1 MSIFRETLPT
11 YVQEQLTART
21 EVISSKNT
29 RSTTFLSYVSGKNGW
44 VRMVSFVNYN
54 DPKLTY
60 SGDELAKK
68 YILEG
73 GTLYKKGNIESLRFG
88 LGTAGGSYLSD
99 LDGANNKGQASSNLR
114 PLGTRPMPGITNVD
128 ITNKTAYGSLK
139 EATVRFYCWD
149 KHQLEELELLYM
161 RTGYTVLLEW
171 GWSEYLESST
181 NIKNIGQGIDVFNI
195 ALTDEDVYNQI
206 EALKEKYKGNY
217 DALLGHVKNFSW
229 QLMPNGGYEC
239 STVII
244 SRGEIISTLRLSS
257 NINNPN
263 PPIPGEN
270 DKPLSTFERIFLNY
284 KAWINRIEVD
294 RLYIESAKSNIP
306 DDPEAYKN
314 SPSEFKPIY
323 KEENKTFLDNPINET
338 SVDNFI
344 IELENKI
351 KSIPKFYR
359 YGYNNQ
365 GTWLGPNSFITG
377 ASAWDN
383 IKTNKGV
390 AIVCDA
396 GANDGTAI
404 EYIRLDHFLS
414 IINAYFNLKDKDNNL
429 IAKILIPQYLPILSH
444 EDSVSIDPKTCLIR
458 NTSATFI
465 TDSDVILTNNT
476 YDKGFQPYTITNFT
490 YDQANNRRLRTANR
504 GEMAEFHLSKNFTT
518 NNKIPKGSSKEFSF
532 GVLDNVYISINKI
545 IDLYRSKGGNNPDG
559 VLMIDYL
566 KDLLS
571 QISSALGGIND
582 FQFHVEKDQIKI
594 IDVKY
599 LEVETGNKKNNFNKY
614 NFDLLGL
621 KSICRDVK
629 ISSRIFDSQATMIA
643 IAAQNRNNI
652 GDLYSSTQTY
662 FNQGLTDRLLP
673 TKIIAEGAPSNSQ
686 YSTDPTLNYYIGLW
700 TSISSIS
707 YYLRSKCIGINDD
720 VSIVDFGTIKVP
732 TDADVNNAKSILK
745 TLTYQ
750 INGKDVDYK
759 AIIPFELEL
768 TLDGI
773 SGLIVG
779 QIFTIDKSVLP
790 KDYVVKNL
798 GFIITGLSHSLQ
810 NNDWTTTVKT
820 QVCLLDQEELAKT
833 YSFSKPQKAK
843 IKKNLA
849 KIKAQAITNQY
860 LVYAIT
866 DFLFTKL
873 EAILGLPGDY
883 HPDQTYKI
891 GIEFLNVNNNYPTI
905 PKDTFSEFLPKW
917 IRRIQREQKEI
928 YKKQDS
934 TGKLIFPQ
942 TAKDLT
948 DFSLN
953 GSAKNAAQFN
963 TTMVDIAFASYRTFN
978 LNGKSSTVGELPI
991 VNLASTSIAQY
1002 FSLSSADLSAYN
1014 QTQALS
1020 AKNSTL
1026 WSRITEFDNT
1036 YPEEFVGNIMYVNSI
1051 FGRGLNGT
1059 IKLSGVGTNTTDFN
1073 LDDQGNND
1081 GLIVKAKST
1090 NIEVSNFQTG
1100 EEFKIANVSSRF
1112 EGRNSKIENYLTS
1125 YMIPNDRVLYNNP
1138 TRRDL
1143 WDKIFEY
1150 VTKDLLSPTNS
1161 NLINPAFI
1169 ANYSLLN
1176 QITDIKP
1183 AADVSGLV
1191 NDNATI
1197 FAVSSYATT
1206 FY

>member
-1 MSIFRETLPT
+1 MSIFRETLPE
-11 YVQEQLTART
+11 YVKEQLTART
-21 EVISSKNT
+21 EVISSTDT

-44 VRMVSFVNYN
+44 VRMVSFVNYD

-73 GTLYKKGNIESLRFG
+73 GTLYKKGNEERLRFG
-88 LGTAGGSYLSD
+88 SFGDGGSYLSD
-99 LDGANNKGQASSNLR
+99 LDGANNKGQASATNLR
-114 PLGTRPMPGITNVD
+114 PLGARPMPGITNVD

-181 NIKNIGQGIDVFNI
+181 NIKNIGPGIDVFSST
-195 ALTDEDVYNQI
+195 LTDEDVYNQI

-239 STVII
+239 STIII

-257 NINNPN
+257 NTSNPT
-263 PPIPGEN
+263 PILGEN

-294 RLYIESAKSNIP
+294 KLYIESAKSKTQ

-323 KEENKTFLDNPINET
+323 REENKTFLDNPINET

-344 IELENKI
+344 TELETKI

-359 YGYNNQ
+359 YGYTQ
-365 GTWLGPNSFITG
+365 AGIWLGPNSFITG
-377 ASAWDN
+377 ANVWNN
-383 IKTNKGV
+383 IKGNKGV

-404 EYIRLDHFLS
+404 EYIRLDHFLY
-414 IINAYFNLKDKDNNL
+414 IINTYFNLKDKNNNL

-444 EDSVSIDPKTCLIR
+444 EDSVSINPKTCLIR

-465 TDSDVILTNNT
+465 TDSDVIVTGNS
-476 YDKGFQPYTITNFT
+476 YDFGFQPYTITDFT
-490 YDQANNRRLRTANR
+490 YDQPSNRRLRTANR

-518 NNKIPKGSSKEFSF
+518 NKIPKGSSKEFSF

-643 IAAQNRNNI
+643 IAAQSKSNI

-673 TKIIAEGAPSNSQ
+673 TKTIAKETPTIST

-720 VSIVDFGTIKVP
+720 VNLVDFGTIKVP
-732 TDADVNNAKSILK
+732 TDSDVNNAKSILK

-779 QIFTIDKSVLP
+779 QIFTVDKSVLP
-790 KDYVVKNL
+790 KDYATKNL

-810 NNDWTTTVKT
+810 NNDWTTTIKT

-833 YSFSKPQKAK
+833 YSFSKTQKAK
-843 IKKNLA
+843 IKGNLA

-860 LVYAIT
+860 LAYAIT

-873 EAILGLPGDY
+873 DAILGLPGDL
-883 HPDQTYKI
+883 HPFKTFKI
-891 GIEFLNVNNNYPTI
+891 GIEFLNVNNKFPTI

-917 IRRIQREQKEI
+917 INTIKREQNTT
-928 YKKQDS
+928 YTKKDS
-934 TGKLIFPQ
+934 QGNLIFPQ
-942 TAKDLT
+942 TVQDLT
-948 DFSLN
+948 TFSLN
-953 GSAKNAAQFN
+953 NSKRVLFN
-963 TTMVDIAFASYRTFN
+963 TTLVDIAFAGYRTFN
-978 LNGKSSTVGELPI
+978 LNGKSSTVGELPT

-1002 FSLSSADLSAYN
+1002 FSLSSADPSAYN
-1014 QTQALS
+1014 QTLALS

-1026 WSRITEFDNT
+1026 WSRITKFGST

-1059 IKLSGVGTNTTDFN
+1059 IKLLGVGTNTQDFN

-1081 GLIVKAKST
+1081 GLTVVAQSKEID
-1090 NIEVSNFQTG
+1090 VSNYTTG
-1100 EEFKIANVSSRF
+1100 EKFQIANVSSRF

-1125 YMIPNDRVLYNNP
+1125 YMIPENRVLYNNP
-1138 TRRDL
+1138 TRQAL
-1143 WDKIFEY
+1143 WDKIFDY
-1150 VTKDLLSPTNS
+1150 VTRDLLSSTNS
-1161 NLINPAFI
+1161 NLIDPAFI
-1169 ANYSLLN
+1169 ANPILLSN
-1176 QITDIKP
+1176 IANSILP

-1191 NDNATI
+1191 NASATI
-1197 FAVSSYATT
+1197 LGPVNSYATK